1 MLCQVISKRNRINCD
16 STVIDVLKVFGRLR
30 NCQKRAGKKLFQ
42 LVNYQ
47 ELILTEKNVKQSS
60 ICENISLQKAGVL
73 TLIIF
78 FTAKIEILKNRNLTE
93 ILLLWH
99 VGYTLDVEL
108 RSYILNLSIFVGNS
122 VDYVI
127 NCLKITRITIYWTKC
142 LGMVTLI
149 FLPTNCS
156 HYNSEYTRK
165 FPFLKAL

>member
-1 MLCQVISKRNRINCD
+1 MLRQVISKRNRINCD

-78 FTAKIEILKNRNLTE
+78 FTAKIEILKNRNLTKIPYYGMSDRPWMLNLE
-93 ILLLWH
+93 
-99 VGYTLDVEL
+99 VAF
-108 RSYILNLSIFVGNS
+108 LNLSIFVGNS
-122 VDYVI
+122 FDYVI
-127 NCLKITRITIYWTKC
+127 NCLKISRITIY
-142 LGMVTLI
+142 
-149 FLPTNCS
+149 
-156 HYNSEYTRK
+156 
-165 FPFLKAL
+165 

>member
-30 NCQKRAGKKLFQ
+30 NCQKRTGKKLFQ
-42 LVNYQ
+42 LFNYQ
-47 ELILTEKNVKQSS
+47 ELILTEKKCKASS

-108 RSYILNLSIFVGNS
+108 RSYILSLSIFVGNS

-127 NCLKITRITIYWTKC
+127 NCLKITRITIY
-142 LGMVTLI
+142 
-149 FLPTNCS
+149 
-156 HYNSEYTRK
+156 
-165 FPFLKAL
+165 

>member
-30 NCQKRAGKKLFQ
+30 NCQKRTGKKLFQ
-42 LVNYQ
+42 LFNYQ

-73 TLIIF
+73 T
-78 FTAKIEILKNRNLTE
+78 LKNRNLTE

-127 NCLKITRITIYWTKC
+127 NCLKITRITIY
-142 LGMVTLI
+142 
-149 FLPTNCS
+149 
-156 HYNSEYTRK
+156 
-165 FPFLKAL
+165 